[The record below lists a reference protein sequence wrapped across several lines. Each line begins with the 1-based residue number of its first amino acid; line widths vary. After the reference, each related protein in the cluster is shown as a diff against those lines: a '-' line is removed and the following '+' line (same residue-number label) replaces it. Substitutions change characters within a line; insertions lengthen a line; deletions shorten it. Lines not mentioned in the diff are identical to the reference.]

1 MRVRFDDS
9 LSTILSADMQPGV
22 GAQSAWRQLVDLMS
36 RGRIP
41 TDEPTIARLRL
52 LRQAVPDTVRAASA
66 RAVAFATPGAALV
79 GFFAED
85 SLAVAAPVL
94 RTAILPAAD
103 WVAILPRLMP
113 AGRSVLRHR
122 RDLPADVVRGLE
134 SFGSTDFVLHDDS
147 APVTTAPVADELA
160 VDAPATITAT
170 EPAATPIA
178 AVVEASPAP
187 PAPDTPRSATPF
199 VSLGDVARGLP
210 VIAEAL
216 RRDGE
221 RRDAAPDA
229 PDTTPAGDA
238 PNFRIAD
245 LVARIDAFQRSRDP
259 GDPPAALALPP
270 ATAFHYE
277 TDRDGMIRWV
287 GGVAR
292 GPLIGVSLAQAVRQG
307 DVHVDAAASGAIR
320 QRTRFAQARLDIGGL
335 SDAAGSWRIAGEP
348 IFDHATG
355 RFTGYRGVARRPRA
369 DEAATPVAPPHND
382 RADSLRQLVH
392 ELRTPTNAIAGF
404 AELIETQ
411 LLGPVAPRY
420 RDHAITIREQATALI
435 AAIDDLDTLARIDGS
450 ALDQRPATLLLHP
463 LVTRIV
469 ADLAPL
475 VAVRHAS
482 IAVEGDQTIAARVD
496 DRLGERLIARLLGTV
511 VGAAAAGEAIVV
523 HTGSAG
529 ETTGRVALS
538 VTRPTAFGDRDLDAL
553 MRIDVD
559 AADTGGVAGSA
570 PAPGAAPDT
579 APDAGVSLL
588 GVGFAMRLIRNLARE
603 LGGEMLAEA
612 DRLTLRL
619 PAAVDAGV
627 GQAIN

>member
-52 LRQAVPDTVRAASA
+52 LRQAVPDAVRAASA

-103 WVAILPRLMP
+103 WLAILPRLMP

-147 APVTTAPVADELA
+147 APVTTAPAATDLS
-160 VDAPATITAT
+160 VDAPASITAT
-170 EPAATPIA
+170 EPAAAPVA

-199 VSLGDVARGLP
+199 VSLGDIARGLP

-221 RRDAAPDA
+221 RRDADATPDA

-245 LVARIDAFQRSRDP
+245 LVARIDAFQRARDP
-259 GDPPAALALPP
+259 GDPPAALPVP
-270 ATAFHYE
+270 RATAFHYE

-369 DEAATPVAPPHND
+369 DEAATSVAPPHND

-404 AELIETQ
+404 AELIETE
-411 LLGPVAPRY
+411 LLGPVAPSY

-475 VAVRHAS
+475 AAVRQAS
-482 IAVEGDQTIAARVD
+482 ITVAGDQMAAARVD
-496 DRLGERLIARLLGTV
+496 DRLGDRLIARLLGTV

-523 HTGSAG
+523 RADPATDTA
-529 ETTGRVALS
+529 GRVALS
-538 VTRPTAFGDRDLDAL
+538 VTRPAAFGDRDLDAL
-553 MRIDVD
+553 MRIDGD
-559 AADTGGVAGSA
+559 AADTSEVAGTASA
-570 PAPGAAPDT
+570 PETGA
-579 APDAGVSLL
+579 SLL